1 MKYSLCI
8 AALAMCATEV
18 VAFPSRMFDIGLS
31 EEGKGE
37 LSGMAAT
44 IEAEAKMEK
53 RFGTTTFNATAQYI
67 STTGTIHLSPRH
79 PMI

>member
-18 VAFPSRMFDIGLS
+18 AAFPSRMFDIGLN
-31 EEGKGE
+31 EVEKRE

-44 IEAEAKMEK
+44 IEAGAKKEK
-53 RFGTTTFNATAQYI
+53 RFGTTTFNATA
-67 STTGTIHLSPRH
+67 
-79 PMI
+79 